1 METCTCE
8 ACCNVPPTAIQK
20 YKNVPRLI
28 AAHIEA
34 KARLFDISSDAYT
47 TNM

>member
-1 METCTCE
+1 METCTCD
-8 ACCNVPPTAIQK
+8 AWYNVPLTVIQK
-20 YKNVPRLI
+20 DKNAPRLI

-34 KARLFDISSDAYT
+34 KVRLLDISSDAYT